1 MENNLKFS
9 VSMNVY
15 HGDDP
20 VWFREAVDSV
30 LNQTVRP
37 EEIVLVVDGPVPEAL
52 EEIIAG
58 CEKTEPFVV
67 VRLPENSGHGNARR
81 IGLEK
86 CSHDLVAIMDADDLC
101 LPDRF
106 EKQLAVFRDQPDVS
120 AVGGQIAEFLDTVD
134 NVIGIRQV
142 PLTDEEIRQYIKTRC
157 PLNQVTVM
165 LKKAD
170 VQAVGGFLDWF
181 CNEDYYL
188 WIRMYLAKM
197 RFANVPDILVNVRV
211 GADMYKRRGGFAYF
225 KSEYRLQKYMRK
237 HRVIG
242 FGTYVMNVA
251 KRLIL
256 QLLMPNWMRA
266 IVYRKLARQ

>member
-37 EEIVLVVDGPVPEAL
+37 DEIVLVVDGPVPEAL

-58 CEKTEPFVV
+58 CEKTDPFVV

-86 CSHDLVAIMDADDLC
+86 CSHGLVAIMDADDLC

-120 AVGGQIAEFLDTVD
+120 AVGGQIAEFMDTVD

-142 PLTDEEIRQYIKTRC
+142 PLTDEDIRSYIKTRC

-242 FGTYVMNVA
+242 FGTYVMNVT

-256 QLLMPNWMRA
+256 QLLMPNWMRG

>member
-20 VWFREAVDSV
+20 VWFQEALDSV
-30 LNQTVRP
+30 LNQTVVP
-37 EEIVLVVDGPVPEAL
+37 DEIVLVVDGPVPEAL
-52 EEIIAG
+52 EKIVCR
-58 CEKTEPFVV
+58 CETQAPFVV
-67 VRLPENSGHGNARR
+67 VRLSENSGHGTARR
-81 IGLEK
+81 IGMET
-86 CSHDLVAIMDADDLC
+86 CSNELVAIMDADDLC

-106 EKQLAVFRDQPDVS
+106 EKQLAVFREQPDVS
-120 AVGGQIAEFLDTVD
+120 AVGGQIAEFMDTVD

-142 PLTDEEIRQYIKTRC
+142 PLTNAEICQYLKTRC

-170 VQAVGGFLDWF
+170 VQSVGGFLDWF

-237 HRVIG
+237 QRVIG
-242 FGTYVMNVA
+242 FGTYFMNVT

-256 QLLMPNWMRA
+256 QLLMPNWMRG